1 MSLFIAILDDDPA
14 DRKQSER
21 LLSRERDVRVKNNE
35 VIYFDTYGSREAIL
49 PYCTKYDLFLID
61 ISNSSPDGFMTA
73 VDLNH
78 HGATGRMVL
87 ASSKIDYRAKYK
99 EHEDFIFV
107 NKPLLQKHF
116 TELVDIAYEHKEKQI
131 PRIEL
136 RGEKDTIY
144 ITLDE
149 ILYLK
154 EQTYYTIVALTG
166 DRTFHM
172 AGGIKKISHDLS
184 PDKFV
189 YTDKKTVIN
198 MAHVASREK
207 NSFRMSDGAVI
218 RFSILSKSAL
228 LKAWEKY
235 AISK

>member
-1 MSLFIAILDDDPA
+1 MSVFIAILDDNPA

-49 PYCTKYDLFLID
+49 PFCTKYDLFLID
-61 ISNSSPDGFMTA
+61 ISQSSPDGFMTA
-73 VDLNH
+73 VDLKH

-99 EHEDFIFV
+99 EHEDFIFIE
-107 NKPLLQKHF
+107 KPLIQKHF
-116 TELVDIAYEHKEKQI
+116 TELVDIAAEHRAKQP

-136 RGEKDTIY
+136 RGEKDTILV
-144 ITLDE
+144 TKDE

-154 EQTYYTIVALTG
+154 EQGYYTIVALSG

-172 AGGIKKISHDLS
+172 AGGISKISHDL
-184 PDKFV
+184 PEDEFI

-198 MAHVASREK
+198 MAHVTSCGK
-207 NSFRMSDGAVI
+207 NSFRMSDGAMI
-218 RFSILSKSAL
+218 KFSIFSKSRIV
-228 LKAWEKY
+228 KAWKR
-235 AISK
+235 